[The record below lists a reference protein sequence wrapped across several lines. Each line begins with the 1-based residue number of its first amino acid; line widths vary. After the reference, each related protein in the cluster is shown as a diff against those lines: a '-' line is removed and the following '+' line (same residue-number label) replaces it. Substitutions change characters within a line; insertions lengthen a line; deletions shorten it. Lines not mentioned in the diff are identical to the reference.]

1 MITVSDFEAEKG
13 AAFLSDVNISKVYV
27 EYRFLDVPQ
36 EELETPFSLPKPRD
50 GEKIVFNFRYRQA
63 IFCPSVR
70 DALKGQ

>member
-1 MITVSDFEAEKG
+1 LSPAESIVITVSDFEAEKG

-50 GEKIVFNFRYRQA
+50 GEKIVFNFR
-63 IFCPSVR
+63 
-70 DALKGQ
+70 